1 MKPLTKALFAGT
13 AANHWSEYPSGG
25 NDGISWRKNASH
37 VTSTSGSRMKPSVM
51 AAAPFKSHRP
61 TGMGREGSAITAARS
76 CATAGVMGV
85 VQPVLGELAALH
97 DRAEIL
103 ALFLEQGE
111 VLQRIAVD
119 HD

>member
-37 VTSTSGSRMKPSVM
+37 VTSKSGSRMKPSVT

-61 TGMGREGSAITAARS
+61 TGMGRKGFAIAAARS
-76 CATAGVMGV
+76 CATADVMAL
-85 VQPVLGELAALH
+85 VQPTLVELTGLH
-97 DRAEIL
+97 DRAK
-103 ALFLEQGE
+103 
-111 VLQRIAVD
+111 
-119 HD
+119 